1 MCLWKVVL
9 VRFASMRNVGCY
21 IDVCLNW
28 TSFKESDR
36 PGFAGNQNKFCSV
49 SFPKL
54 KLSIGENNA
63 VSFAEAEPIIF
74 QLPVVSELLDL
85 LFWEAFNE

>member
-9 VRFASMRNVGCY
+9 IRFVSMRNVGCC

-28 TSFKESDR
+28 TSFNESDR

-49 SFPKL
+49 SFP
-54 KLSIGENNA
+54 E
-63 VSFAEAEPIIF
+63 IF
-74 QLPVVSELLDL
+74 Y
-85 LFWEAFNE
+85 

>member
-1 MCLWKVVL
+1 MCLWKVFL
-9 VRFASMRNVGCY
+9 IRFASMRNVGCY

-28 TSFKESDR
+28 TSFNESDR

-54 KLSIGENNA
+54 KYSIGKKLMLLA
-63 VSFAEAEPIIF
+63 FA
-74 QLPVVSELLDL
+74 
-85 LFWEAFNE
+85 

>member
-1 MCLWKVVL
+1 MGW
-9 VRFASMRNVGCY
+9 Y

-54 KLSIGENNA
+54 KLSIGKKINA
-63 VSFAEAEPIIF
+63 VIFAEAKPIIF
-74 QLPVVSELLDL
+74 QLPVVSELIEL
-85 LFWEAFNE
+85 LF